1 MGDASG
7 GGRWEILFNKVY
19 INPMQLERVNEQAV
33 MTARYPI
40 LKPCDFG
47 RKQIEFFLIIEMHRN
62 QQWNN
67 SKFMITQLNKD
78 DNTIFFT
85 NL

>member
-1 MGDASG
+1 MAKIRRTLKSVRMGDASG

-40 LKPCDFG
+40 LKPCDRG
-47 RKQIEFFLIIEMHRN
+47 GKQIELYYY
-62 QQWNN
+62 
-67 SKFMITQLNKD
+67 SKLQMS
-78 DNTIFFT
+78 DN
-85 NL
+85 